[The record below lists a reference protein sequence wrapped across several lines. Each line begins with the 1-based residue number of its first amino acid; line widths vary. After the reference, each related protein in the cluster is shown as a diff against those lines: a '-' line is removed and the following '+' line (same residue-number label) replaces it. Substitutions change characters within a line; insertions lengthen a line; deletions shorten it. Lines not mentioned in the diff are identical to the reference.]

1 MTSTFSIESPHWELD
16 SQFGWYDL
24 VVKVTDDA
32 AFQVHLAGHVETG
45 RPSVSDPA
53 LGGLRLKR

>member
-1 MTSTFSIESPHWELD
+1 MSDGQTESPHWDLD
-16 SQFGWYDL
+16 HQFGWYDL
-24 VVKVTDDA
+24 VVKAADDA
-32 AFQVHLAGHVETG
+32 GFQVHVAATSRR